1 MGAGLAMV
9 VMVGAPGII
18 RVGMAASMA
27 VRCCRSRLARTYG
40 SASILAAASCAPCF
54 PNTTWKGAWASRMA
68 ACGGDG
74 EGTCVPGHDGG
85 RTDGAD
91 ADGAVS
97 SGPRRRQ
104 TMRNTDTAGV
114 TSKIDG
120 QRKAVLGGGQ
130 PTGRA
135 DWPSQPR

>member
-1 MGAGLAMV
+1 MLDEPALLCGGDPSILCWATGMGAGLAMV

-54 PNTTWKGAWASRMA
+54 PNTTWKGAWASRVA

-74 EGTCVPGHDGG
+74 GGGGKQQTRGTVTCAS
-85 RTDGAD
+85 RTDGRNVRP
-91 ADGAVS
+91 GT
-97 SGPRRRQ
+97 RRR
-104 TMRNTDTAGV
+104 TH
-114 TSKIDG
+114 
-120 QRKAVLGGGQ
+120 
-130 PTGRA
+130 
-135 DWPSQPR
+135 